1 MNILEELKQV
11 NTNFKLKIPCNLLN
25 VIILGSG
32 GHEIE
37 TRDRNFLQ
45 N

>member
-1 MNILEELKQV
+1 LKQV
-11 NTNFKLKIPCNLLN
+11 SSNFKLKIQCNLLS

-37 TRDRNFLQ
+37 TGDRNFLQ